1 MKIVQIQDKHI
12 INKKNLPKWQ
22 QKLYDGN
29 GRHTYIM
36 YETTNKSGKQ
46 QHKLLAT
53 SHYYDPDKV
62 TKIRK
67 KNAILMKFAD
77 LPEPTTVT
85 NVRYQKDLRGRQ
97 FSPNYP
103 DMQVVGKV
111 SPYQEK
117 RIKRFLKNSS
127 NKTNKKNSKRPRR

>member
-1 MKIVQIQDKHI
+1 M
-12 INKKNLPKWQ
+12 
-22 QKLYDGN
+22 YDGN

-77 LPEPTTVT
+77 LSEYEKLVT
-85 NVRYQKDLRGRQ
+85 ALGCTLEVTIVL
-97 FSPNYP
+97 P
-103 DMQVVGKV
+103 DG
-111 SPYQEK
+111 E
-117 RIKRFLKNSS
+117 RL
-127 NKTNKKNSKRPRR
+127 

>member
-1 MKIVQIQDKHI
+1 MQLRQCEVVQDEDKHI

-53 SHYYDPDKV
+53 SHYYDPLSAVRWKLQSYCPTVKDCK
-62 TKIRK
+62 RK
-67 KNAILMKFAD
+67 
-77 LPEPTTVT
+77 
-85 NVRYQKDLRGRQ
+85 
-97 FSPNYP
+97 S
-103 DMQVVGKV
+103 
-111 SPYQEK
+111 
-117 RIKRFLKNSS
+117 
-127 NKTNKKNSKRPRR
+127 